1 MSTPGSAKPTL
12 RLLPERPFEQP
23 IYSRRY
29 LTMMCMLLNVKSSQW
44 FSEFEEVYRKCPG
57 IELPALLR
65 RDYIQLRRNEPV
77 EPSAVYESIA
87 LKPKSLEEADL
98 IILDD
103 GSTISVNDELTYYDL
118 FDDARHRWGWL
129 GATAAKAY
137 IAIRRRFTAR
147 HTLPS
152 SDDDAPLSQT
162 PVQSVASS
170 HEFAHDSSDLRRR
183 HKSPC
188 S

>member
-57 IELPALLR
+57 IERIADEFIELLGEATAYYPFEATEALRDPDVFNQYSNFADTRGTWFPALLR

-103 GSTISVNDELTYYDL
+103 GSTISVNDELNLLLIQRLT
-118 FDDARHRWGWL
+118 
-129 GATAAKAY
+129 
-137 IAIRRRFTAR
+137 RFLLR
-147 HTLPS
+147 
-152 SDDDAPLSQT
+152 LSGDF
-162 PVQSVASS
+162 S
-170 HEFAHDSSDLRRR
+170 
-183 HKSPC
+183 
-188 S
+188 